1 MTPLALDFL
10 KQTKDAF
17 AICSS
22 LVLRITLSVHIVESQ
37 ITCKACYDTPSM
49 LHLFPS
55 PEEPLLSILIHYFGI
70 YFASI
75 INMFLMLFL
84 DLLV

>member
-1 MTPLALDFL
+1 MTPLVLDLL

-22 LVLRITLSVHIVESQ
+22 LVLRIISVHIVESQ
-37 ITCKACYDTPSM
+37 IARKACYDKPSM

-55 PEEPLLSILIHYFGI
+55 PEELLLFPLIHYFRI

-75 INMFLMLFL
+75 INMLLMLFL